1 MTCSVV
7 PIAPF
12 NPVRRRIQA
21 RATAERIPLSA
32 SIEIIATCNFK
43 CEHCY
48 IAPCAEREDVMS
60 VENARTIFAKLA
72 DAGTL
77 SVLLTGGEVLTH
89 KQFADIYMLAK
100 RSGFSMFV
108 NTNGYL
114 LGERWADFFAEW
126 PPEIISISLYG
137 LTDDSYQRVT
147 NIPNAFRRVAR
158 GIDLLLDRGIRT
170 ELKCPAFS
178 LTVDEIP
185 QMKVYAESKGIPFR
199 FDAVITP
206 TEKGSA
212 KPVQLQLAPKR
223 LVEMEQAMN
232 PGLTGL
238 KEFADTRI
246 HLPTNDRVYQCG
258 AGRSTLAINVHGNV
272 STCISS
278 RQAVGNML
286 TQSFEEVWA
295 ALGGKVERRLPAG
308 HPCAT
313 CKFRAVC
320 VGCPATVE
328 QVTGLPEGYVQQYCA
343 LTHAR
348 AYAAGFHPTGVPRT
362 VAEGIPAHIATPRAE
377 FSRALPVLS

>member
-12 NPVRRRIQA
+12 NPVRRRIQE

-60 VENARTIFAKLA
+60 VENARLIFSKLA
-72 DAGTL
+72 NAGTL

-89 KQFADIYMLAK
+89 RHFADIYMAAK
-100 RSGFSMFV
+100 RSGFSLFV
-108 NTNGYL
+108 NTNAYL

-126 PPEIISISLYG
+126 PPEVISISLYG
-137 LTDDSYQRVT
+137 LSDESYQRVT
-147 NIPNAFRRVAR
+147 NVPNAFRRVAR
-158 GIDLLLDRGIRT
+158 AIDLLIDRGIRT
-170 ELKCPAFS
+170 ELKCPAFTM
-178 LTVDEIP
+178 TVDEIP
-185 QMKVYAESKGIPFR
+185 RMKEYAEARGIPFR
-199 FDAVITP
+199 FDAVMTP
-206 TEKGSA
+206 QEKGSS

-238 KEFADTRI
+238 RDFAETRI
-246 HLPTNDRVYQCG
+246 HLQPDDRVYQCG
-258 AGRSTLAINVHGNV
+258 AGRSTLAVNVHGNV

-278 RQAVGNML
+278 RQAVGNL
-286 TQSFEEVWA
+286 LNQSFEEVWE
-295 ALGGKVERRLPAG
+295 ALGGKVQRRLPAG

-313 CKFRAVC
+313 CKFRAIC

-348 AYAAGFHPTGVPRT
+348 AYAAGFHPTGIPRT
-362 VAEGIPAHIATPRAE
+362 VSEGIPAGIATPRTE